1 MVIQLLN
8 CYFLHLYVLAEGGYL
23 KAGIYTFPFTIRL
36 PPFLPASFEGQHGRV
51 MYWAKAYL
59 DRPWKGDTECKKPF
73 TVKGLLD
80 LNTEAESKV
89 WNLWTILTLLLIN
102 TSLTFETQQRSF
114 HLHELEDVFAM
125 IPPKE
130 NVIFFNTLNC
140 IQLICLLSSKDKYY
154 VRTYVETINIFPT

>member
-1 MVIQLLN
+1 MI
-8 CYFLHLYVLAEGGYL
+8 YVSAEGGNL
-23 KAGIYTFPFTIRL
+23 KAGTHAYPFTIRL

-89 WNLWTILTLLLIN
+89 WNPLN
-102 TSLTFETQQRSF
+102 TAEQHVT
-114 HLHELEDVFAM
+114 
-125 IPPKE
+125 
-130 NVIFFNTLNC
+130 
-140 IQLICLLSSKDKYY
+140 
-154 VRTYVETINIFPT
+154 NI